1 MRHPHLIPTVLLSLL
16 VAACGSGGG
25 GGGGLQDDG
34 STGPA
39 PNVTGWWLES
49 WDDRDDPEGI
59 RPFRLLEL
67 TDHGATVE
75 YDGLLLEKNDRSL
88 SLDDPNATAPNR
100 QIWRYTIES
109 SSRIE
114 GFTERYL
121 GGALDFAHFRRLTPA
136 AAPTGALVVSGP
148 VEGVDTDIDATHAY
162 VVETRHGSS
171 QIQLRIMD
179 PDQPEFTYLGLT
191 AWGSTPIPAGTYDVG
206 FDPGELQCYVRIG
219 SLYGQATSGNV
230 TLTTSTAEE
239 CVGWY
244 IVELDDGAGLLGSFD
259 ARIRVIVE

>member
-1 MRHPHLIPTVLLSLL
+1 MRHPHLILFLLLSLL
-16 VAACGSGGG
+16 VAACGGGG
-25 GGGGLQDDG
+25 GGGGFVDDG

-39 PNVTGWWLES
+39 PDVTGWWLES
-49 WDDRDDPEGI
+49 WDDREGPEGI
-59 RPFRLLEL
+59 RPFRLVEL
-67 TDHGATVE
+67 TDDGATVE

-88 SLDDPNATAPNR
+88 SLDDPNATAPDR

-109 SSRIE
+109 SRRIE

-121 GGALDFAHFRRLTPA
+121 GGALDFADLRRLTPA
-136 AAPTGALVVSGP
+136 AAPTGALAISGP

-162 VVETRHGSS
+162 VVETRHGSG
-171 QIQLRIMD
+171 QIHLRIMD
-179 PDQPEFTYLGLT
+179 PDQPDFTNLNLVG
-191 AWGSTPIPAGTYDVG
+191 WGSTPIPAGTYDVG

-219 SLYGQATSGNV
+219 SLHGPARSGNV

-239 CVGWY
+239 SVGWY
-244 IVELDDGAGLLGSFD
+244 IVELDDGAALLGSFD